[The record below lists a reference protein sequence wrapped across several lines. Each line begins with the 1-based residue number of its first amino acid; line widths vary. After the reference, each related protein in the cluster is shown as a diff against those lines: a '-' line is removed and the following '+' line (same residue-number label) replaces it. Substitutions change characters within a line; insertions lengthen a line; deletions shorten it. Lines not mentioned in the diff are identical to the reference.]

1 MYLFTILFIGR
12 PQYHVTKDDQ
22 TTPTQKDIQSIL
34 DMGSEQ
40 QDDDEQEIETEKSE
54 VQVMRSNSD
63 DVTIENTTS
72 GKLMCILDI

>member
-1 MYLFTILFIGR
+1 
-12 PQYHVTKDDQ
+12 
-22 TTPTQKDIQSIL
+22 
-34 DMGSEQ
+34 MGSEQ

-72 GKLMCILDI
+72 GNNVYT

>member
-1 MYLFTILFIGR
+1 
-12 PQYHVTKDDQ
+12 
-22 TTPTQKDIQSIL
+22 
-34 DMGSEQ
+34 MGSEQ
-40 QDDDEQEIETEKSE
+40 QDDDEQGIETEKSE